1 MNMKKMANV
10 ILCLF
15 LTIVFSG
22 GVVGLR
28 TALTPKGL
36 FVKDNSHRG
45 DGERRL
51 SRDVQLKGYNLE
63 QEPHKWVKAQF
74 VVSNVSA
81 EDVKNIMV
89 VCEFYD
95 PQAQYLDNE
104 QWLLAGVVPA
114 DKTMENNSLKRKFIH
129 TRATDFKCSITGYES
144 SSASHSGNHGATEE
158 HASKD
163 QGNTNGEDDEHH

>member
-1 MNMKKMANV
+1 MNMKKKANV

-15 LTIVFSG
+15 LSIGFLG
-22 GVVGLR
+22 GLVGLR
-28 TALTPKGL
+28 TALTPNGL

-51 SRDVQLKGYNLE
+51 SHDVQLKGYDLE
-63 QEPHKWVKAQF
+63 QDPHKWVKAQF
-74 VVSNVSA
+74 VVNNVSA
-81 EDVKNIMV
+81 EDVKNIRV

-114 DKTMENNSLKRKFIH
+114 GKTMQNNSLKRKNIH

-144 SSASHSGNHGATEE
+144 RASRSGSHGAAEE
-158 HASKD
+158 HASED
-163 QGNTNGEDDEHH
+163 QGNAKGKDDEHH

>member
-15 LTIVFSG
+15 LSIAFLAG
-22 GVVGLR
+22 LVGLR

-36 FVKDNSHRG
+36 FVKDNSHRE
-45 DGERRL
+45 DSERRL
-51 SRDVQLKGYNLE
+51 SRDVQLKGYDLE
-63 QEPHKWVKAQF
+63 QDPHKWVKAQF

-81 EDVKNIMV
+81 DDVKNIRV

-95 PQAQYLDNE
+95 PQTQYLDNE

-114 DKTMENNSLKRKFIH
+114 GKTMENNSLKRKFIH
-129 TRATDFKCSITGYES
+129 TRATDFKCSIIGYES
-144 SSASHSGNHGATEE
+144 SKTSRSGSHGVAEE
-158 HASKD
+158 HASEDHGHINEK
-163 QGNTNGEDDEHH
+163 DDEHH